1 MKVFRSPNNPI
12 IKPEDVKP
20 SRDDFE
26 VIGVFNA
33 GVTRFKDEVVL
44 LLRVAERP
52 INKHPDI
59 VLTAI
64 YDVSNG
70 QLIIKEF
77 SKGDPENDFS
87 DPRLIITPK
96 GTYLTSISH
105 LRLARSKDGIGFE
118 IENSPAI
125 QPANDYETFGLED
138 PRISLIDNTY
148 YINYVG
154 VCPLGVT
161 TCLASTK
168 DFTTFERHGVIFC
181 PDNKDVVLFP
191 EKVEG
196 KYYALHRPVSPLF
209 GKQEVWIAES
219 PDLRCWGN
227 HRYLMGPRP
236 DYWDEIKIGAGAV
249 PFKID
254 QGWLEIYHG
263 VDRNNRYCLGAVLLD
278 SQEPWKVIARTEK
291 PVFEPQADYECNGFY
306 GNVVFSCGLL
316 CEDNKLKI
324 YYGAADT
331 VICYAELS
339 LQETIK
345 ALNLFG

>member
-1 MKVFRSPNNPI
+1 VKVFRSPNNPI
-12 IKPEDVKP
+12 IKPEDIKP

-33 GVTRFKDEVVL
+33 GVTRLKDEVVL
-44 LLRVAERP
+44 LIRVAERP

-64 YDVSNG
+64 YNVSKG
-70 QLIIKEF
+70 KLVVKEF
-77 SKGDPENDFS
+77 SKGDPENNFE

-105 LRLARSKDGIGFE
+105 LRLARSKDGIDFK
-118 IENSPAI
+118 IENTPSI

-138 PRISLIDNTY
+138 PRISLIDGTY
-148 YINYVG
+148 YINYVA
-154 VCPLGVT
+154 VYPLGVT

-191 EKVEG
+191 EKVG
-196 KYYALHRPVSPLF
+196 DKYYALHRPVSPLF
-209 GKQEVWIAES
+209 RKQDIWIAES

-236 DYWDEIKIGAGAV
+236 DYWDEKKIGAGAV

-263 VDRNNRYCLGAVLLD
+263 VDRNKRYCLGAILLG
-278 SQEPWKVIARTEK
+278 SREPWKVIARTEK
-291 PVFEPQADYECNGFY
+291 PVFEPQAHYECNGFF

-316 CEDNKLKI
+316 CEDDKLKI

-339 LQETIK
+339 LKETIK
-345 ALNLFG
+345 ALNLFD